1 VGLFPFKG
9 GTRDACEKLE
19 LMPGEC
25 EELVRLINS
34 NQCAV
39 RNIPEEGIVVDRA
52 LFTVDGKHRV
62 RDRLH
67 IKPNDPAMRP
77 SRVCYLGTGTV
88 VIWLY
93 KCNNYNVVYNWPTRP
108 GTACYWQKMP
118 HVPVYQGGTSVYTGV
133 YMLGQGVP
141 GMHIHT
147 PGTTFTLQERKKV
160 CPSQ

>member
-39 RNIPEEGIVVDRA
+39 RDIPEEGIVVDRE

-93 KCNNYNVVYNWPTRP
+93 KCNNYNVVYNWHKSPVATARCGWHPTPR
-108 GTACYWQKMP
+108 
-118 HVPVYQGGTSVYTGV
+118 VPVYRGGASYGWILPGFHTH
-133 YMLGQGVP
+133 VP
-141 GMHIHT
+141 GRTIIT
-147 PGTTFTLQERKKV
+147 KEWVEV
-160 CPSQ
+160 CPDPH